1 MPKAVSKLVADPSTP
16 PTIISKKSS
25 GSTSVL
31 FRRLLYQLR
40 VQKLQ
45 LIVPGYG
52 GPKKSRKP
60 RQPLLTNYVWWVSG
74 VKNTQAGSA
83 RFVEK
88 NMIGSN
94 QTGSWWCRQAK
105 VLTRHRSSE
114 RMQYLSGLCG
124 NLINALKLLTNQQ
137 EDGDGL
143 IQKEHRDEPRRV
155 GGRASRRGLREFID
169 VDNHRAQEAGHLN
182 VGLGTFRVR
191 RPRGSEGYPEV
202 TLRERPDE
210 LTP

>member
-1 MPKAVSKLVADPSTP
+1 MKSTSLNYIDIICQQNDVTNCQSSPTSWGRPKAVSTETEYNAERSFKIGCRSEYTTHDNLEN
-16 PTIISKKSS
+16 SS
-25 GSTSVL
+25 GSTIVP

-94 QTGSWWCRQAK
+94 QNR
-105 VLTRHRSSE
+105 
-114 RMQYLSGLCG
+114 
-124 NLINALKLLTNQQ
+124 LL
-137 EDGDGL
+137 
-143 IQKEHRDEPRRV
+143 V
-155 GGRASRRGLREFID
+155 
-169 VDNHRAQEAGHLN
+169 V
-182 VGLGTFRVR
+182 
-191 RPRGSEGYPEV
+191 
-202 TLRERPDE
+202 
-210 LTP
+210 